1 MTLHALIVPSYT
13 QMLRGLSFQ
22 LEKAS
27 AWADEAG
34 VSEEELLAASLA
46 PDMNPLSDQ
55 IRFVCIQSREAV
67 KRLTD
72 RQIPEPEDDSV
83 SLSSLR
89 SSLTTTIEMLAKT
102 SENEF
107 DRAENRDIELSLPN
121 GMTFDMNG
129 FEYARDW
136 ALPQFYF
143 HAVTAY
149 DIMRKLGVELG
160 KADYVS
166 HMFAYL
172 RPGHADE
179 AK

>member
-1 MTLHALIVPSYT
+1 MSLHALIVPSYT
-13 QMLRGLSFQ
+13 QMLRGLSSQ

-27 AWADEAG
+27 LWADAAG
-34 VSEEELLAASLA
+34 VSEAQLLAARIA

-55 IRFVCIQSREAV
+55 IRFVCIQAREAV

-72 RQIPEPEDDSV
+72 QQIPDVEDEGV

-89 SSLTTTIEMLAKT
+89 SAVAVTIELLTKV
-102 SENEF
+102 SESDF
-107 DRAENRDIELSLPN
+107 DGAENRDIELSLPN
-121 GMTFDMNG
+121 GMTFDMKG
-129 FEYARDW
+129 FEYVRDW

-149 DIMRKLGVELG
+149 NIMRKLGVELG

-166 HMFAYL
+166 HMFSYI
-172 RPGHADE
+172 RPGSTVE
-179 AK
+179 AE